1 MVILMGKNSKPKH
14 NYKITVHLESLSF
27 LISSKQEPSRADL
40 PLTTFFTC
48 TFLQIRFQLPDIFLI
63 IQKLSTH

>member
-1 MVILMGKNSKPKH
+1 MVILMRKNSKPKH
-14 NYKITVHLESLSF
+14 KYKITVHLESLSF
-27 LISSKQEPSRADL
+27 LISKQEPSRADL
-40 PLTTFFTC
+40 PLTTFFAC